1 MHLQKLTWNYFL
13 SLKKS
18 SYMILQKLLKIAK
31 KHGKISIILV
41 ALVVFILFFSAVKM
55 KHNKKQQENI
65 AVNKAL
71 VIQKNTLVY
80 ASAVGNVLPHTTVSV
95 KSLVD
100 GQIMKVGFK
109 EGDFVKQGQ
118 VLFVIDER
126 PFQVK
131 LQDAKAALLRDQ
143 AQLIASEAAL
153 ERNTKLVDKG
163 IVAKQDFEQSKA
175 DRDSLAASIASDKAK
190 IADAELQLSYCT
202 ITSPIDGQTG
212 NLMVDEGNLVK
223 SSDQN
228 ALVIIN
234 QIMPIDIK
242 FSLPEKQLP
251 AIQQQ
256 LKQGGVIVEAYLQ
269 QENSKNMQGKLSF
282 IDNTVDMQ
290 SGTIMMKAS
299 FPNEDKYLWPGQF
312 ATVKLPI
319 ANLQNALLIPTRAI
333 QIGENKTYVFVIKNK
348 TAILTPIV
356 LGEEVGDQTVV
367 KSGLSAGD
375 VVVTEGQMRLTDGA
389 KVI

>member
-1 MHLQKLTWNYFL
+1 
-13 SLKKS
+13 
-18 SYMILQKLLKIAK
+18 MILQKLLKIAK